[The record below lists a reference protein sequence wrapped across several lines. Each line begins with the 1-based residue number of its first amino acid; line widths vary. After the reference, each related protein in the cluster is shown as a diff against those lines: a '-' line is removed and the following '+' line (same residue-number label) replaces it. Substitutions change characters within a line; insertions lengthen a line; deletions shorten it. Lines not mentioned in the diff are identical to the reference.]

1 MSEIPAQSPLIQARR
16 PSHSTADPASA
27 GVWLRELAFLGYL
40 NLRGD
45 PADPAFLAAVKGVL
59 GLELP
64 LAPNTVAQGAG
75 LTRLWLGP
83 DEWLLLTPP
92 GEQSALQWKLETAL
106 AGQHVAITDVSSGLT
121 RVSVGGPRMREVLAK
136 GMTLDL
142 HPRAFQ
148 SGHCAQTLCAKAGV
162 TVWLEEGALQL
173 LVRRSFADYLWRWLE
188 DAAWEVGF
196 VVED

>member
-1 MSEIPAQSPLIQARR
+1 MSESLAESPLNQACW
-16 PSHSTADPASA
+16 PSHSTADGASA
-27 GVWLRELAFLGYL
+27 GVRLRELAFLGYL

-59 GLELP
+59 GLALP
-64 LAPNTVAQGAG
+64 LSPNTLARGAG
-75 LTRLWLGP
+75 LTLLWLGP
-83 DEWLLLTPP
+83 DEWLLLTPA

-106 AGQHVAITDVSSGLT
+106 AGQHAAITDVSSGLT

-162 TVWLEEGALQL
+162 TVWLEESALQL